1 MIASLSG
8 KLETVSGEGALIN
21 VGGVGFRVAM
31 PTTDLSALGAPGA
44 EVKVFTHL
52 HVREDN
58 LSLFGFASAEELW
71 LFETLLGVTGLG
83 PKLALAMLSTLSPEQ
98 ITMAIATGSTDMLNM
113 IPGIG
118 KKVANRI
125 VLELKEKIGAG
136 WIAAPATQA
145 AQENTEVLTAL
156 TSLGYSAAEAVKAV
170 AALPAEREDLD
181 LEEKIKLALQYFGSR

>member
-1 MIASLSG
+1 MITSLSG
-8 KLETVSGEGALIN
+8 KLETVSGEGAIIN

-31 PTTDLSALGAPGA
+31 PTTALSALGTPGG

-98 ITMAIATGSTDMLNM
+98 ITTAIATGSTDMLNM

-118 KKVANRI
+118 KKVAHRI
-125 VLELKEKIGAG
+125 VLELKDKIGAG

-145 AQENTEVLTAL
+145 AQENTDVLSAL
-156 TSLGYSAAEAVKAV
+156 TSLGYSPAEAVKAV
-170 AALPAEREDLD
+170 ATLPADEGLD
-181 LEEKIKLALQYFGSR
+181 LEDKIKLALQYFGSR